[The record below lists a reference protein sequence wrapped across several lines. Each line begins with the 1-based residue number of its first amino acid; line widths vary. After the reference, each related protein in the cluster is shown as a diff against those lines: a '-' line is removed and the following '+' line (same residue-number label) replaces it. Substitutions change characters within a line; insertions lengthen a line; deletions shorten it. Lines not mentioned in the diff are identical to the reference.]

1 MFETKPYQMLL
12 LICQFPDRMAS
23 SSSGSEAVLAGNDP
37 VADKLL
43 SHVSHYVIG
52 RVRKQFATGPLG
64 LRDEQYDNI
73 EEDYST
79 AERRNYEVNNPCP

>member
-1 MFETKPYQMLL
+1 
-12 LICQFPDRMAS
+12 MAS
-23 SSSGSEAVLAGNDP
+23 GSSGTEALHTGSVPL
-37 VADKLL
+37 ADKQL
-43 SHVSHYVIG
+43 SHVSHFVIG

-64 LRDEQYDNI
+64 LRDEAYDNI